1 MTPSSQ
7 LPEAGRPL
15 RTILRIA
22 VALAVISPSAQAQQV
37 GGSTTSYTIALS
49 GQRQGPFN
57 GGAAM
62 HVHSV
67 AFTNLSSS
75 AGTNF
80 TMLFG
85 PEAFPQLLNA
95 INTGEVLNA
104 TIVQTSVSTRGSGR
118 GGGGGPGNEVVTVN
132 APVIVTRMSISST
145 ADTTGNTFFTPLG
158 VDVTLTATGPQTGTD
173 NMNTAPAT
181 KIGSSIPEIYSDY
194 KPTLGAVLESKLS
207 SGENALHG
215 AQVSPR
221 TISLTLTHPA
231 SGGGPATVSVLSF
244 TKTSDAT
251 TAPLKAAVA
260 QGASMSA
267 SKFRWYSVPVGGQ
280 NPVLRLEITLNDGGF
295 APVKV
300 VATDRIL
307 QQGANVRERYDLIVR
322 HMAAT
327 GYSGSATFIGSM

>member
-1 MTPSSQ
+1 MTPSSH

-22 VALAVISPSAQAQQV
+22 VALAVITPSAQAQQV
-37 GGSTTSYTIALS
+37 GGSTTAYTIALN
-49 GQRQGPFN
+49 GQRQGPLN

-62 HVHSV
+62 NIHHL
-67 AFTNLSSS
+67 AFTNLSAS

-80 TMLFG
+80 TMTFG

-95 INTGEVLNA
+95 INTGETLSA
-104 TIVQTSVSTRGSGR
+104 IIVQTSVSTRGPGR
-118 GGGGGPGNEVVTVN
+118 GGGPGNEVITVN

-231 SGGGPATVSVLSF
+231 SDGGPATVSVLSF

-322 HMAAT
+322 HLAAT